1 MNRAQRL
8 AATVLLLSAPARGQ
22 TISAMPG
29 TLPLPTVQ
37 GSVTSTQGLPAAA
50 VGSAVVIGN
59 AGAGTLSVTLAG
71 LSASGA
77 TVAFSASDN
86 GGSSYYPVSAVSG
99 TANTRTA
106 TAAADGSYTFSVA
119 GRTAIQIAV
128 SVAGVGTVA
137 ASYTTSAGVRVV
149 TVDSSAASPVFT
161 QDSAVATA
169 IAHRVTLTQGQVP
182 VPAASSTLLL
192 AANANRKSLR
202 ISGTNAAD
210 SFRLGYGPGQMT
222 ASATSSALFG
232 SGGVFS
238 AEQYGPGDGVP
249 TGAIY
254 AWSATAFTAQVGEGN

>member
-8 AATVLLLSAPARGQ
+8 ATAVLLLSVPARGQ

-29 TLPLPTVQ
+29 TLPLPIAQ
-37 GSVTSTQGLPAAA
+37 GSTTATQSLPAAA
-50 VGSAVVIGN
+50 VGSAVVLGN
-59 AGAGTLSVTLAG
+59 TGAGTLSVTLAG

-77 TVAFSASDN
+77 TVAFSSSDN
-86 GGSSYYPVSAVSG
+86 GGASYYPINALG
-99 TANTRTA
+99 GAANTRTA

-119 GRTAIQIAV
+119 GRTAIQITV
-128 SVAGVGTVA
+128 SVAGVGTIA

-149 TVDSSAASPVFT
+149 TVDSSAGSPVFT
-161 QDSAVATA
+161 QDNAVTVA
-169 IAHRVTLTQGQVP
+169 IAHRVTLTQVQVP

-192 AANANRKSLR
+192 AANVNRRSLR

-210 SFRLGYGPGQMT
+210 SFRLGYGTVAT
-222 ASATSSALFG
+222 ASSSALFG
-232 SGGVFS
+232 SGGVFA

-254 AWSATAFTAQVGEGN
+254 AYSATAFTAQVGEGN

>member
-1 MNRAQRL
+1 MNRAHRL
-8 AATVLLLSAPARGQ
+8 VAAFVLLSAPALGQ

-37 GSVTSTQGLPAAA
+37 GSVTATQSFPAGAI
-50 VGSAVVIGN
+50 GSGVVLGN

-86 GGSSYYPVSAVSG
+86 GGASYYPVGGLGGV
-99 TANTRTA
+99 ANTRSTVAA
-106 TAAADGSYTFSVA
+106 TDGSYTFSVA

-128 SVAGVGTVA
+128 SVAGAGSITA
-137 ASYTTSAGVRVV
+137 GYTASAGVRVV
-149 TVDSSAASPVFT
+149 SLDSSVASPVFT
-161 QDSAVATA
+161 QDSNAAAA
-169 IAHRVTLTQGQVP
+169 IVHRVVLTQAQVF

-192 AANANRKSLR
+192 AANAGRKSLR

-210 SFRLGYGPGQMT
+210 SFRLGYGT
-222 ASATSSALFG
+222 AATAGSSALFG
-232 SGGVFS
+232 SGGVFA

-254 AWSATAFTAQVGEGN
+254 GYSATAFTAQVGEGN

>member
-8 AATVLLLSAPARGQ
+8 AATILLLSAPARGQ

-29 TLPLPTVQ
+29 TLPLSTVQ
-37 GSVTSTQGLPAAA
+37 GNITSTQSLPAAA

-59 AGAGTLSVTLAG
+59 AGAGTLSVTLVG

-86 GGSSYYPVSAVSG
+86 GGASYYPVNAVSG
-99 TANTRTA
+99 PANTRTA
-106 TAAADGSYTFSVA
+106 TASADGSYTFSVA

-149 TVDSSAASPVFT
+149 TVDSSAGSPVFT
-161 QDSAVATA
+161 QDNTVTAA
-169 IAHRVTLTQGQVP
+169 IAHRITLTQVQVP

-192 AANANRKSLR
+192 GANANRKSLR
-202 ISGTNAAD
+202 ISGTSAAD
-210 SFRLGYGPGQMT
+210 SFRLGYGT
-222 ASATSSALFG
+222 AATPSSSALFG
-232 SGGVFS
+232 SGGVFT

-254 AWSATAFTAQVGEGN
+254 AYSATAFTAQVGEGN